1 MILFD
6 LIFFFLEVNF
16 NKTCFENLFTISY
29 LIKSYYRWYLNNNDN
44 EITKNPPSFKILLII
59 LQIIYNLHQI
69 LYVL

>member
-16 NKTCFENLFTISY
+16 NKTCFKNLFTISS
-29 LIKSYYRWYLNNNDN
+29 LIKSNYRWYLNNNDN